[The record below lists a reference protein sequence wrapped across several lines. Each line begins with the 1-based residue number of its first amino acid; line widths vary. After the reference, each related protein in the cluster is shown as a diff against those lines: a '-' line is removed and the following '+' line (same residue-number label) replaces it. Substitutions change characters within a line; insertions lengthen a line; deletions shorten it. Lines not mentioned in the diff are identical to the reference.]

1 MYSQEYQDKVQLF
14 KDAVNFKKPKKVPN
28 LSNFFTWKIYD
39 SEFTFKEALY
49 DFKKMEK
56 VVSDFHKRY
65 DFDAYMDLGTRNP
78 LKVTDALGGGFH
90 KFDAASDSINVVDNI
105 LMSADEYKTFAKDPI
120 AFNKI
125 MFQRKYP
132 NIGAAEVSKSISELI
147 AFGQYAMKM
156 SKKFAEEYKRPSVFD
171 MTGAVLTP
179 YEFFNSAARGI
190 KELCMDV
197 RRHKEDLL
205 AATDAYYNVFIK
217 DAFDRVLASDS
228 SMYVTDIYTA
238 LLGYSML
245 SEKQFGEVYWPNLK
259 KFIDRVIEEDKTIYI
274 FCESTMMRFADYF
287 AQLPKGHVILH
298 LELDDLVEARKRM
311 PNLCLAGGMTTDL
324 LGYGKPQ
331 QCVDYAKKLV
341 DELGTGFIMSQNR
354 MMSFKN
360 DCQREN
366 LLAVNNFLHK
376 YKV

>member
-1 MYSQEYQDKVQLF
+1 MYSQEYLDKVQLF
-14 KDAVNFKKPKKVPN
+14 KDAVNFEKPKKIPN
-28 LSNFFTWKIYD
+28 LSNFFTWKICD

-49 DFKKMEK
+49 DFKIMEK

-78 LKVTDALGGGFH
+78 LASTDALGGGFH
-90 KFDAASDSINVVDNI
+90 KFNEEADSINVVDNI
-105 LMSADEYKTFAKDPI
+105 LMNASEYKDFARDPI

-125 MFQRKYP
+125 LFQRKYP
-132 NIGAAEVSKSISELI
+132 NIGATELAKSMSEFLK
-147 AFGQYAMKM
+147 FGQYAMKM
-156 SKKFAEEYKRPSVFD
+156 SKKFAEKYNRPTVFD
-171 MTGAVLTP
+171 MTAAVLTP

-190 KELCMDV
+190 KELSMDV
-197 RRHKEDLL
+197 RRHTQDLIE
-205 AATDAYYNVFIK
+205 AMDAYYEVFIK
-217 DAFDRVLASDS
+217 DAFDTVLASDS

-245 SEKQFGEVYWPNLK
+245 SEKQFGQVYWPILK

-287 AQLPKGHVILH
+287 ADLPKGHVVLH
-298 LELDDLVEARKRM
+298 LELDDLFEARKRM

-324 LGYGKPQ
+324 LGFSTPEK
-331 QCVDYAKKLV
+331 CVDHAKKLV
-341 DELGTGFIMSQNR
+341 DGLGTGYIMSQNR

-366 LLAVNNFLHK
+366 LLAVNNFLQK
-376 YKV
+376 YNV